1 MVEPIQIKRFGW
13 KRDSLDHRDK
23 HYRPMIALRH
33 LPSVVDLD
41 HPPHLD
47 QLALGSCVL
56 NSTTAVLRQ
65 ALIKQGYGDQLYSRL
80 QLYWDVRHVEGS
92 GDEDAGAEIRD
103 AIKCLA
109 DTGVAPEPLW
119 PYNIKEFKKKPFSR
133 VYERALQFKALE
145 YRRVESTASAIRA
158 AIAEGHLVV
167 GGYNVF
173 EQINSRDCARTGV
186 IEMPGIHERP
196 IGGHSTY
203 FSGFKPG
210 YLRSTNSWGDE
221 YGDHGDLWFPDDYIE
236 QQASDFWIILKAS
249 WGAWKRPAAN
259 AVAT

>member
-145 YRRVESTASAIRA
+145 YRGLNQLHRPFVRQSPKATLSLVVTMFLNRSTAV
-158 AIAEGHLVV
+158 IARVL
-167 GGYNVF
+167 
-173 EQINSRDCARTGV
+173 A
-186 IEMPGIHERP
+186 
-196 IGGHSTY
+196 
-203 FSGFKPG
+203 
-210 YLRSTNSWGDE
+210 
-221 YGDHGDLWFPDDYIE
+221 
-236 QQASDFWIILKAS
+236 
-249 WGAWKRPAAN
+249 
-259 AVAT
+259 